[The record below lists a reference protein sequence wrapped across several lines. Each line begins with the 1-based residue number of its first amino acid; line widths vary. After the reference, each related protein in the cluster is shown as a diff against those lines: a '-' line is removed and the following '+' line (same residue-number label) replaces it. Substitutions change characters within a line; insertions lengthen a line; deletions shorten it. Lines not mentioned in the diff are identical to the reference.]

1 MFGFGNR
8 IRFEKFRKFGYFFFL
23 LLFFAS
29 FSFQTYDFI
38 VYRKSYEF
46 FSLLVPMFFT
56 FYFQFFYGIEA
67 ILKRFDEINEKAK
80 KEALEEK
87 SIIKN

>member
-1 MFGFGNR
+1 MLGLSSNR
-8 IRFEKFRKFGYFFFL
+8 RFEKFRKFGYFFFL
-23 LLFFAS
+23 VLFFVS
-29 FSFQTYDFI
+29 FAFQTYDFI
-38 VYRKSYEF
+38 VYRKSYELF
-46 FSLLVPMFFT
+46 PLLLPMFFT

-67 ILKRFDEINEKAK
+67 ILKRFDEINKKAK